1 MTNPAEDIFMSMTLL
16 RSGVQG
22 KTKRFKQAVGIYH
35 ARLKVWQIRAINY
48 TIVIGLL
55 RSNRLNNLYHSIMAA
70 KEMILKLRFNDD

>member
-1 MTNPAEDIFMSMTLL
+1 MTNPQQDIIYSMTLL

-22 KTKRFKQAVGIYH
+22 KSKEFKQAAGLYH

-55 RSNRLNNLYHSIMAA
+55 SLITLTIYSIV
-70 KEMILKLRFNDD
+70 